1 MKARFKAAGAL
12 TVAPPGLREEEPKLR
27 EPGPPGEGGN
37 RAWELVMGFGE
48 RCSGSKMLMNAA
60 TAWTG
65 ADC

>member
-12 TVAPPGLREEEPKLR
+12 TVAPPGLREEPKLR
-27 EPGPPGEGGN
+27 EPRPPGECGN

-48 RCSGSKMLMNAA
+48 RWSGSKMLMNAA